1 MMATTNP
8 SLGFAEHLIEQ
19 AEGLDGLYAKRFFSG
34 TALNIGDLQLGFV
47 SSEEELF
54 LRLTEADREELAAL
68 GGVPFSY
75 GRSSGKTTST
85 PGYFSVPAD
94 IVEDRDALNDW
105 LHRAFAYA
113 RASYK
118 PKKKRG

>member
-1 MMATTNP
+1 MATSNP
-8 SLGFAEHLIEQ
+8 SLAYAEHLIEQ
-19 AEGLDGLYAKRFFSG
+19 SEGLDGLFPKRFFSG
-34 TALNIGDLQLGFV
+34 TALNIGDHQLGFV

-54 LRLTEADREELAAL
+54 LRLAESDRDELATL

-75 GRSSGKTTST
+75 GRSGGKTTST

-94 IVEDRDALNDW
+94 IIEDRDTLNDW
-105 LHRAFAYA
+105 LHRAYSYA
-113 RASYK
+113 QASYK